1 MHKFSFIAR
10 FFCIGML
17 VFGTGFIMA
26 GCTKKPSTEDVS
38 KLEDARSAAEGAEK
52 KLAELK
58 QERLKLE
65 QDLQSKQSDLQ
76 KNEQERDSL
85 KNQVK

>member
-17 VFGTGFIMA
+17 VFGAAFMA
-26 GCTKKPSTEDVS
+26 GCTKKPSTQDVS

-76 KNEQERDSL
+76 KSEQERDSL

>member
-17 VFGTGFIMA
+17 VFGTGFMV
-26 GCTKKPSTEDVS
+26 GCTKKPSTENVS
-38 KLEDARSAAEGAEK
+38 KLEETRSATEGAEK

-58 QERLKLE
+58 QERMKLE
-65 QDLQSKQSDLQ
+65 QELQNKQSELQ

>member
-1 MHKFSFIAR
+1 MHTFSVIAK

-17 VFGTGFIMA
+17 VFGMGFSMA
-26 GCTKKPSTEDVS
+26 GCTKKPSTQDVS
-38 KLEDARSAAEGAEK
+38 KLEESRSAAEGAEK

-65 QDLQSKQSDLQ
+65 QDLQNKQSDLQ

>member
-1 MHKFSFIAR
+1 MFNGIAR
-10 FFCIGML
+10 FFCVGML
-17 VFGTGFIMA
+17 VLGMGCMI
-26 GCTKKPSTEDVS
+26 GCTKKPSTNDVS

-65 QDLQSKQSDLQ
+65 QDLQAKQTELQ
-76 KNEQERDSL
+76 KNEQEKTDLQNKVS
-85 KNQVK
+85 K

>member
-1 MHKFSFIAR
+1 MHKFSFIAK

-17 VFGTGFIMA
+17 VFGTGFLA
-26 GCTKKPSTEDVS
+26 GCTKKPSTQDVS
-38 KLEDARSAAEGAEK
+38 KLEDSRSAAEGAEK

-65 QDLQSKQSDLQ
+65 QDLQNKQSDLQ
-76 KNEQERDSL
+76 MNEQERDSL

>member
-1 MHKFSFIAR
+1 MHKFSVIVRFICA
-10 FFCIGML
+10 GVL
-17 VFGTGFIMA
+17 VFGIGSMMT
-26 GCTKKPSTEDVS
+26 GCTKKPSTQEVS

-65 QDLQSKQSDLQ
+65 QDLQSKQTELH

>member
-1 MHKFSFIAR
+1 MHKFSLIAR
-10 FFCIGML
+10 LFCIGML
-17 VFGTGFIMA
+17 VFGTGFMV
-26 GCTKKPSTEDVS
+26 GCTKKPSNQDVS

-76 KNEQERDSL
+76 KNEQERDNL